1 MSLNTIMLIIAAIA
15 PALVLCIYVFK
26 KDRVEKEPAGLLA
39 KLFLF
44 GALSSIPV
52 FFVELI
58 LTKFINA
65 TFVNFFS
72 IAVKEAPVSYLYV
85 AVDMFIGVALVEEG
99 FKWLTLVFFTKKSK
113 EFNCLFDGM
122 IYAIFVSL
130 GFAAL
135 ENILYVLNNGW
146 VNAATRAILS
156 VPGHMFFAVMM
167 GYYYSRWHILTK
179 ARKGEEWLS
188 ENGYIKIKRGGFD
201 YKRERNLSLLVP
213 ILFHGTYNFC
223 CAVERTW
230 ALIAFLVFVVFM
242 YVHCFKKLKQISR
255 KDATNDAYVVAL
267 LMQKYPGLPAA
278 LKAREEV
285 TEFK

>member
-1 MSLNTIMLIIAAIA
+1 MSLNTILLIIAAVA

-26 KDRVEKEPAGLLA
+26 KDRVEKEPVGLLA

-44 GALSSIPV
+44 GALSSFPV
-52 FFVELI
+52 LVAEII
-58 LTKFINA
+58 LSKFINA
-65 TFVNFFS
+65 TFVNLFS
-72 IAVKEAPVSYLYV
+72 IAVKEAPVSYLYI

-99 FKWLTLVFFTKKSK
+99 FKWLTLVFFTKRNK

-135 ENILYVLNNGW
+135 ENIIYVLNNGW

-213 ILFHGTYNFC
+213 VLFHGTYNFC
-223 CAVERTW
+223 CTVEKAW

-255 KDATNDAYVVAL
+255 EDATNDAYVVAL

>member
-1 MSLNTIMLIIAAIA
+1 MKNNSLDDIIKCNVEISN
-15 PALVLCIYVFK
+15 PASN
-26 KDRVEKEPAGLLA
+26 D
-39 KLFLF
+39 
-44 GALSSIPV
+44 
-52 FFVELI
+52 
-58 LTKFINA
+58 A
-65 TFVNFFS
+65 TFDS
-72 IAVKEAPVSYLYV
+72 ILLVVPGPEADGTKTMEKTTVITKADELLDYGFTTAV
-85 AVDMFIGVALVEEG
+85 M
-99 FKWLTLVFFTKKSK
+99 
-113 EFNCLFDGM
+113 
-122 IYAIFVSL
+122 
-130 GFAAL
+130 
-135 ENILYVLNNGW
+135 
-146 VNAATRAILS
+146 RAFLS

-223 CAVERTW
+223 CAVERAW

-255 KDATNDAYVVAL
+255 EDATNDAYVVAL